1 MACSVAFSVFF
12 LLLICILQMA
22 VNIGYFQF
30 KVIIYFTMH
39 RPTPIGL
46 IINPFGLEFSETKK
60 SSIILAIIQQEN
72 IVKGGMRMSFSKILS
87 KRILTLCDERN
98 LSINRLATLSG
109 LKQSTVNNII
119 INKTKN
125 PSILVLQSIAMGL
138 KMTLPDF
145 LDIPEIRDLT
155 FDDVAKFRQ
164 EANRKRRVKEKE

>member
-1 MACSVAFSVFF
+1 
-12 LLLICILQMA
+12 
-22 VNIGYFQF
+22 
-30 KVIIYFTMH
+30 
-39 RPTPIGL
+39 
-46 IINPFGLEFSETKK
+46 
-60 SSIILAIIQQEN
+60 
-72 IVKGGMRMSFSKILS
+72 MSFSKILS